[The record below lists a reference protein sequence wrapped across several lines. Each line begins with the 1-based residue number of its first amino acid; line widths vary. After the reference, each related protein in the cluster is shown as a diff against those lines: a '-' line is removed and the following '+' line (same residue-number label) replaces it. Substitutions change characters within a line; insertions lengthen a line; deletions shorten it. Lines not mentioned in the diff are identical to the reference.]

1 MEKRCLLSDK
11 NDVSVDQSKL
21 TRIAILESSREERID
36 AVVIMD
42 EETSSGFNG
51 RLAFSIAS
59 CVLGASFTFGYN
71 TGVVNTA
78 EGVIKDFY
86 NRTYESRDGKAMEQS
101 TMTLLWSFTVAAFAL
116 GGMIGGF
123 SAGYFCNKYGRKGT
137 LLRNN
142 LLNLLGGLLM
152 MFSDNAKSY
161 EMLIAG
167 RLVIGIC
174 AGIFTGAAP
183 LYLSEIAPI
192 SLRGFAGVF
201 NQLAITFGVMISEIL
216 GLQFILGTAY
226 YWKYAVGMTI
236 VPMCLQLCTLIWCP
250 ESPRYLM
257 LLKSDEESAEKAL
270 KWLRNK
276 VDVSDEIE
284 EMRIEGERMRKSK
297 KFSITDLFHHK
308 ELLTP
313 LIIGLVM
320 QLSQQW
326 GGINAV
332 IYYSTEIFEGAGL
345 SKASAQYATV
355 GVGGVN
361 VAMTFVSALIMDRA
375 GRRTLHLIG
384 LGGMF
389 VGSVVLTIGL
399 EYQSHH
405 KWLSYL
411 CIVAVV
417 LYIIFFA
424 TGPGSI
430 PWFIV
435 AELFDQQSRS
445 AAVSL
450 AVLTNWFANF
460 CVALGY
466 PEMNTHLKQLSFV
479 PFVCLLF
486 FFWLFTFFKVPET
499 KGRSIEEIRQ
509 MFQQPINVSSDDGT
523 VQRGGKT
530 KYTLI
535 PTDEP
540 PVT

>member
-1 MEKRCLLSDK
+1 MEKKCLLQKRFDSVNDSDLSH
-11 NDVSVDQSKL
+11 V
-21 TRIAILESSREERID
+21 AILESSLEDHID
-36 AVVIMD
+36 AVVTMD
-42 EETSSGFNG
+42 EDNSKGFTG
-51 RLAFSIAS
+51 RLAFAIAA
-59 CVLGASFTFGYN
+59 CVLGSSFMFGYN
-71 TGVVNTA
+71 TGVVNTSV
-78 EGVIKDFY
+78 EVLKNFY
-86 NRTYESRDGKAMEQS
+86 NKTYDNRNGEAIPGSVL
-101 TMTLLWSFTVAAFAL
+101 TLLWSITVASFAL

-123 SAGYFCNKYGRKGT
+123 SAGYLCNRFGRKGT
-137 LLRNN
+137 MLRNN
-142 LLNLLGGLLM
+142 LLNLLGAGLM
-152 MFSDNAKSY
+152 FFSDQAQSY

-174 AGIFTGAAP
+174 AGIFTVAAP

-216 GLQFILGTAY
+216 GLGFVLGTDSL
-226 YWKYAVGMTI
+226 WKYAVGMTI
-236 VPMCLQLCTLIWCP
+236 APMVFQICTLIWCP

-257 LLKSDEESAEKAL
+257 IFHNDEESAEKAL
-270 KWLRNK
+270 VWLRNK
-276 VDVSDEIE
+276 IDVSEELE
-284 EMRIEGERMRKSK
+284 EMRSEGERQRKSK
-297 KFSITDLFHHK
+297 NFSVTDLFRHK
-308 ELLTP
+308 ELFTP
-313 LIIGLVM
+313 LIIGMVM

-332 IYYSTEIFEGAGL
+332 IYYSTEIFEDAGL
-345 SKASAQYATV
+345 SKENSQYATV

-361 VAMTFVSALIMDRA
+361 VAMTFVSALIMDKA

-389 VGSVVLTIGL
+389 VGSLMLTIGL
-399 EYQSHH
+399 EYQSSHE
-405 KWLSYL
+405 WLSYV

-417 LYIIFFA
+417 VYIIFFA

-466 PEMNTHLKQLSFV
+466 PEMNKHLGKLSFV

-486 FFWLFTFFKVPET
+486 FFWIFTFFKVPET
-499 KGRSIEEIRQ
+499 KGRTIEEIRLL
-509 MFQQPINVSSDDGT
+509 FKQPINAPEDNGD
-523 VQRGGKT
+523 VQNNGKT
-530 KYTLI
+530 KYTLLS
-535 PTDEP
+535 TKDSSSE
-540 PVT
+540 